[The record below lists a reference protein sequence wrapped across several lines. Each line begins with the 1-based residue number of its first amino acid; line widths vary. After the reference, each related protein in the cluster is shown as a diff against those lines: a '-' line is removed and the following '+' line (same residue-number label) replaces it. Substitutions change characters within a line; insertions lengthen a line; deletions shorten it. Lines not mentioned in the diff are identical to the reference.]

1 MSFLSVWEW
10 TSYDITFH
18 VLVLFGNV
26 NIAMVTVTLLIIA
39 FDIYIICFYGDADLV
54 IITTAI
60 IAMVIYIYVCV
71 YVSIAILLLWS
82 LPLQLFVWILLP

>member
-1 MSFLSVWEW
+1 M

-18 VLVLFGNV
+18 VLVLFGNI
-26 NIAMVTVTLLIIA
+26 NIAMVTVTLVIIA
-39 FDIYIICFYGDADLV
+39 LIYIICFYGDADLA

-60 IAMVIYIYVCV
+60 IATVIYICVCV

-82 LPLQLFVWILLP
+82 LPL